1 MITSLIL
8 LIIGK
13 QSKIHA
19 QRLWPFSQ
27 YIYAIAVLTLVF
39 YISPELRRIKLI
51 LMMKSAP
58 LIHRITWRINLMQI
72 AGMTLT
78 CKKVNLNREE
88 IHQGG
93 PLQGSLVN
101 RKDSKLSCKSYLR
114 LPKERKLKMMMMM
127 LRGMV
132 MDLHYKA

>member
-1 MITSLIL
+1 MMMITSLIL

-13 QSKIHA
+13 QSKIHS
-19 QRLWPFSQ
+19 QRLSQ
-27 YIYAIAVLTLVF
+27 YIYAIAVLTLAF

-72 AGMTLT
+72 AGMTPT
-78 CKKVNLNREE
+78 CKKVSLNQEE
-88 IHQGG
+88 IHQEDG

-101 RKDSKLSCKSYLR
+101 KKNSRPCCKNYLR
-114 LPKERKLKMMMMM
+114 LPRERKPKMLMRRRM
-127 LRGMV
+127 L
-132 MDLHYKA
+132 MDLYHKA

>member
-1 MITSLIL
+1 MMIMISLIL

-13 QSKIHA
+13 RNKMPLTILA
-19 QRLWPFSQ
+19 

-72 AGMTLT
+72 AGMTPT
-78 CKKVNLNREE
+78 CKKVNLNQEE
-88 IHQGG
+88 IHQEDG

-101 RKDSKLSCKSYLR
+101 KKNFRPCCKNCLR
-114 LPKERKLKMMMMM
+114 LPRERKPKMLMRRRMP
-127 LRGMV
+127 
-132 MDLHYKA
+132 MDLYHKAD